1 MITQNNQNPKFT
13 CSIGRPYV
21 TAMKNLKSRWSF
33 KDRRLFSKNICEA
46 TIIYGNLEG
55 SEKGKMILLLLNKL
69 CDNLKYDLLSGEVVD
84 QYIDS
89 VITSY
94 LELSGV
100 VVNGYEQ
107 PSFNAAPYSDPS
119 PIKESKLTKSV
130 NQNENLFFIDSDI
143 FNNLDSD

>member
-1 MITQNNQNPKFT
+1 MLTQNNQNPKFT

-21 TAMKNLKSRWSF
+21 TAMKDLKARWSF

-69 CDNLKYDLLSGEVVD
+69 CDNIRYDLLSGEVVD
-84 QYIDS
+84 QYINL
-89 VITSY
+89 VISSY

-107 PSFNAAPYSDPS
+107 PSLNAVYTSDPS
-119 PIKESKLTKSV
+119 PIKESKMVKNV
-130 NQNENLFFIDSDI
+130 NQNENLFFIDNDI